1 MGGQT
6 NVVELIQIFWLVF
19 VAFMPKEINA
29 VVPALTFV
37 NLSAI

>member
-1 MGGQT
+1 M
-6 NVVELIQIFWLVF
+6 VKLIQVFLIVF
-19 VAFMPKEINA
+19 VSFMRKGINA